1 MAADQP
7 VGVVPGGEIQQRQA
21 QFLDGREVA
30 HPQEVFLECPDEAL
44 GDAVA
49 LGLAHEGRRGLDAE
63 EGDLALEVVGHIVRS
78 VVVPEHEAGGHV
90 LADGAEVPA
99 HTLADRFQ
107 GLEAVGALVG
117 VDADAF
123 AVAVIDG
130 DEDVRHALGQGD
142 ALGHIGAPQD
152 VHGLGG
158 DGAVVRLV
166 RSLADPVRCQQ
177 VVLPHQ
183 PPHSSGR
190 AADAGK
196 AQTGPDLAVALAGET
211 ALGDRLLDGLQQG
224 RVVARSHGAG
234 PAFGHN
240 RCLPVA
246 IHGRP
251 RNIPAAGD
259 PRQAIDAIYGGRD
272 RLAHGLDLRRAKGA
286 PALRRAIFS
295 RNSSVSMVI
304 SPTFP
309 FSRTISSSRSSRS
322 RSFSAA
328 SAASNARSR
337 HCDSRAA
344 VTLSSRATS
353 SSGSPRSSRL
363 TARSFRFAEKRCPG
377 GPPADLSPPAS
388 WGRSAKPASSVPFS
402 SIPSIRLS
410 YVCGPFNRSR
420 LSPPTLTHPTC
431 GDKEFPPNLRGRLPS
446 RARSANE
453 RAAAVLPT
461 RWAVNSSS
469 AENWKSDSSERAAP
483 EAFTERARS
492 AGGGRYLCRDDATAI
507 QPAPLERA
515 NPVDSTCNIG
525 RPKHPTPSR
534 DGRCSNPG
542 ESSGPD
548 SDI

>member
-1 MAADQP
+1 MITSRAQIQASRTPVYCTTVVRQAAASFISCGLIHGRLLVGPDLSRRPVAMAGDQP
-7 VGVVPGGEIQQRQA
+7 VGIVPGGEIEQRQA
-21 QFLDGREVA
+21 QLLDGREVA
-30 HPQEVFLECPDEAL
+30 HPQEVFLECTDEAL

-49 LGLAHEGRRGLDAE
+49 FGLAPDGRRGRDAE
-63 EGDLALEVVGHIVRS
+63 EGDRALEVVGQIVRS
-78 VVVPEHEAGGHV
+78 VVVPEHEAGGHI

-99 HTLADRFQ
+99 HALADRLQ

-117 VDADAF
+117 VDADTF
-123 AVAVIDG
+123 TVAVIDG
-130 DEDVRHALGQGD
+130 DEDVRPALGQGD

-211 ALGDRLLDGLQQG
+211 ALGDRLLDVLQQG

-246 IHGRP
+246 IHGRR

-259 PRQAIDAIYGGRD
+259 PRQAIDAIDGGRD

-286 PALRRAIFS
+286 PASRRAIFS

-309 FSRTISSSRSSRS
+309 FSRAISLSRSSRS

-328 SAASNARSR
+328 SAASKARSC
-337 HCDSRAA
+337 HSDNRAA
-344 VTLSSRATS
+344 VTLSSRAS
-353 SSGSPRSSRL
+353 RSRGSPRSSQL
-363 TARSFRFAEKRCPG
+363 TARSFRFAEKRRAG
-377 GPPADLSPPAS
+377 GPPTDLSPPAS
-388 WGRSAKPASSVPFS
+388 WGRSDKPAGSVPFS

-420 LSPPTLTHPTC
+420 MSQPTLTHPTA
-431 GDKEFPPNLRGRLPS
+431 S
-446 RARSANE
+446 AR
-453 RAAAVLPT
+453 RTPT
-461 RWAVNSSS
+461 R
-469 AENWKSDSSERAAP
+469 
-483 EAFTERARS
+483 T
-492 AGGGRYLCRDDATAI
+492 
-507 QPAPLERA
+507 
-515 NPVDSTCNIG
+515 
-525 RPKHPTPSR
+525 
-534 DGRCSNPG
+534 
-542 ESSGPD
+542 GP
-548 SDI
+548 